1 MTSVVHPSTVE
12 YLFHPA
18 IHDDLDASC
27 LERYICLAV
36 YVDKKKKIKKERS
49 GESKKIIF
57 CLYFLFFSLS
67 LFLSF
72 FLFVYEF
79 FAPVDDKNRRVNL
92 FLERLIFT
100 ALSVCVLF
108 TIVDKVQI
116 KE

>member
-36 YVDKKKKIKKERS
+36 YVDKKKKIKKKEAVKARKLYS
-49 GESKKIIF
+49 VYIF
-57 CLYFLFFSLS
+57 FSSLS
-67 LFLSF
+67 LSFF